1 MAATALLSD
10 VFSDLVLFEG
20 GIQWQIFAQHGSH
33 RCRHVQVERCRH
45 VFHVSVTFGLRKIFE
60 EGPPVIAK
68 KDVSGLLCA
77 LFWKF

>member
-10 VFSDLVLFEG
+10 VFSDLVLCEEG
-20 GIQWQIFAQHGSH
+20 VQWQICGSH
-33 RCRHVQVERCRH
+33 GCRHVQVERCRQ